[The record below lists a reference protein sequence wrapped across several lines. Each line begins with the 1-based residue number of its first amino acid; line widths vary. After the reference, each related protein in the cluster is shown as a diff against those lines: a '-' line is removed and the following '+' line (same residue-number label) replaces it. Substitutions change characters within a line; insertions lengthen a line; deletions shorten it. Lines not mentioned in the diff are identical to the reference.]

1 MQYGFFEGNEMKKL
15 PKKYAGVL
23 FSFYASTVMVLIVS
37 VVLVALN
44 TGIDAG
50 YLQRLL
56 KSYLITW
63 PVAFASLLGVRPLV
77 VKWVAA
83 SVAD

>member
-1 MQYGFFEGNEMKKL
+1 MKKL

-23 FSFYASTVMVLIVS
+23 FSLYASAVMVLIVS
-37 VVLVALN
+37 GVLVALN

-50 YLQRLL
+50 YPLRLL
-56 KSYLITW
+56 KAYLITW
-63 PVAFASLLGVRPLV
+63 PVAFASLLLVRPLV
-77 VKWVAA
+77 VTWVAA

>member
-1 MQYGFFEGNEMKKL
+1 MKKL

-23 FSFYASTVMVLIVS
+23 FSMYASAVMVLIVS
-37 VVLVALN
+37 SVLVALN

-50 YLQRLL
+50 YPLRLL
-56 KSYLITW
+56 KAYLITW
-63 PVAFASLLGVRPLV
+63 PVAFASLLLVRPLV

-83 SVAD
+83 SITD

>member
-1 MQYGFFEGNEMKKL
+1 M
-15 PKKYAGVL
+15 L
-23 FSFYASTVMVLIVS
+23 FSLYASAVMVLIVS
-37 VVLVALN
+37 GVLVALN

-50 YLQRLL
+50 YPLRLL
-56 KSYLITW
+56 KAYLITW
-63 PVAFASLLGVRPLV
+63 PVAFASLLLVRPLV

>member
-1 MQYGFFEGNEMKKL
+1 MKKL

-23 FSFYASTVMVLIVS
+23 FFFYASAVMVLIVS
-37 VVLVALN
+37 AVLVALN

-63 PVAFASLLGVRPLV
+63 PVAFASLLGVRSLV